1 MKRREFLATAAAIP
15 VAAGLNFDKLPEANG
30 LTDLTIVKLH
40 NIYQKHFQAGWE
52 RHAYKNIYAFW
63 VETLGRR
70 LNLTLGL
77 TVLHHGPYQVSTCW
91 GNTAPKPDY
100 SLLLPEN
107 DDWSHLSYLTQ
118 GAGYSCSK
126 FVNIV
131 DWLQHRPV
139 TKVEL
144 YVKSYANS
152 DYVKDLDGIVATNYP
167 VEINGKR
174 FYSVEY
180 KKVIIL
186 PNHDLA
192 INPV

>member
-1 MKRREFLATAAAIP
+1 MKRREFLAAAAIVP
-15 VAAGLNFDKLPEANG
+15 VSTGLNFNKSTQTNG
-30 LTDLTIVKLH
+30 LTDLTIDELH

-70 LNLTLGL
+70 SNLTLGL
-77 TVLHHGPYQVSTCW
+77 TVLHHGPYEVSTCW

-100 SLLLPEN
+100 TLLVPSN
-107 DDWSHLSYLTQ
+107 DWSHLPCLTQ
-118 GAGYSCSK
+118 GVGSQ
-126 FVNIV
+126 FVKIV

-152 DYVKDLDGIVATNYP
+152 DYVKDLDNITATNYP
-167 VEINGKR
+167 VEVNEKR
-174 FYSVEY
+174 SFFVEY
-180 KKVIIL
+180 KITVIL
-186 PNHDLA
+186 PKHDSA
-192 INPV
+192 VNPV